1 VARIAAV
8 LCLLGAVALLPVM
21 AYAAVVTTP
30 NPTLPVT
37 VANDKVVTLSATDS
51 ASPGTSTTTFF
62 KIDSGAYSTYAAGNG
77 TVPNVPIFATLGTH
91 TLSYY
96 SVDGNGTEVANTGNV
111 IITDSL
117 PPLTW
122 AVSTGSWP
130 TFDGSASFNLVS
142 TDNFF
147 DYTSGYGITS
157 IGSGVA
163 STFYS
168 LDGGAWTSGTAIS
181 TSVVGTHTVL
191 FYSKDVAGNQE
202 SNESAT
208 FYVKDN
214 TPPVSSS
221 DATTTYAGSATIHL
235 SATGNTGGTI
245 YYQVDGTA
253 GDPWNVYSA
262 PIVVTAAGTHV
273 LTFYAVDV
281 NGVNEAP
288 HAATFTVTVPDTIAP
303 VSTLSGVA
311 NGDSLA
317 YGSTAHI
324 TVVGA
329 DAGSGMAAL
338 HVTVDG
344 VARPNVT
351 AGVRAATLFGAPN
364 LGVPITHPGGNA
376 ASITSGNKSCLT
388 CHPTL
393 ALPTAGTIDHT
404 GITTGCV
411 ACHTVVD
418 ATPIVEPADHA
429 NHDPSWACN
438 LCHGTSLVAAVMPAD
453 NGGNHFLGSEPD
465 HDGVCADCH
474 TFTISGSGSGGS
486 TASTFTASFDVSGSG
501 SHSIVYWSVDK
512 AGNTETQHTVN
523 FTIAQQTVNPGSI
536 TTNLTIGAS
545 PTSVSL
551 PKPFVVSGLLD
562 GAIDNNLR
570 VQVMVQKPGRSYYS
584 YSSLRGTYNASA
596 TGSSWWYRYT
606 PTLRGVYHF
615 KATFTPVFGST
626 YKNSASTVVA
636 VTVH

>member
-1 VARIAAV
+1 
-8 LCLLGAVALLPVM
+8 M
-21 AYAAVVTTP
+21 
-30 NPTLPVT
+30 
-37 VANDKVVTLSATDS
+37 D
-51 ASPGTSTTTFF
+51 
-62 KIDSGAYSTYAAGNG
+62 
-77 TVPNVPIFATLGTH
+77 
-91 TLSYY
+91 
-96 SVDGNGTEVANTGNV
+96 
-111 IITDSL
+111 
-117 PPLTW
+117 
-122 AVSTGSWP
+122 
-130 TFDGSASFNLVS
+130 
-142 TDNFF
+142 
-147 DYTSGYGITS
+147 
-157 IGSGVA
+157 
-163 STFYS
+163 
-168 LDGGAWTSGTAIS
+168 
-181 TSVVGTHTVL
+181 
-191 FYSKDVAGNQE
+191 
-202 SNESAT
+202 
-208 FYVKDN
+208 
-214 TPPVSSS
+214 
-221 DATTTYAGSATIHL
+221 
-235 SATGNTGGTI
+235 
-245 YYQVDGTA
+245 
-253 GDPWNVYSA
+253 
-262 PIVVTAAGTHV
+262 
-273 LTFYAVDV
+273 
-281 NGVNEAP
+281 
-288 HAATFTVTVPDTIAP
+288 FTVTVPDTTAP

-344 VARPNVT
+344 VARPVVT

-523 FTIAQQTVNPGSI
+523 FTIAQQTVNSVA
-536 TTNLTIGAS
+536 TALTISSSA
-545 PTSVSL
+545 TSVTRGKQFTL
-551 PKPFVVSGLLD
+551 SGLITPSPACVGYNVHVD
-562 GAIDNNLR
+562 VKKAG
-570 VQVMVQKPGRSYYS
+570 KSYFS
-584 YSSLRGTYNASA
+584 YSSNRTVYAAAGSGLASWQYKYNTLTTQAKGTYVFHVVFDGV
-596 TGSSWWYRYT
+596 TGYNSSISVDKT
-606 PTLRGVYHF
+606 VTF
-615 KATFTPVFGST
+615 K
-626 YKNSASTVVA
+626 
-636 VTVH
+636 